1 MNRSPS
7 RRVRLILAVGGG
19 TAIALVAALAMFPV
33 SWVKGTVE
41 EKLGDS
47 IGSRVAIAS
56 LDRQGIFS
64 FSPVIEARGI
74 RIAQPD
80 WAGRGDLATIRD
92 LSLRL
97 HILPLLTGRFDADL
111 LVARGMRLNLL
122 RTADGRKNWTK
133 TDDGG
138 GKGQASTMAI
148 GKIADSVVS
157 YRDDKQKRRFTLN
170 LTVDQKSG
178 LAAQGD
184 GSIDG
189 APVRLTLRG
198 APMMRDTRW
207 PFEARIDGTA
217 IAMTAKGS
225 MAGPLL
231 TDDMTLAVT
240 ARADDLKRID
250 RVIEAGL
257 FGTQPV
263 DLKADVTHAD
273 DAWTVERLA
282 GRVGSSTLTG
292 RITARKTDGRTKL
305 DGDVRFSRFSFR
317 DLASDEGQR
326 KAIAL
331 RQQIGPRLVPNTR
344 VNIRKIDSTDGRIA
358 VRIDSIVSAKGPSAV
373 RSIDAVLNLD
383 NRILTVAPLR
393 VGLRAGAITGKVVVD
408 QRAGQ
413 PKPTVRMTLA
423 LTDSRISAFSGSG
436 KQVDGRIDGR
446 VQLTGVGDTLREAV
460 GVSDGRIGLLARQ
473 GALPTKIAAL
483 MGFDVARGL
492 LADDEDR
499 ETLRCAALGLSVK
512 RGLGT
517 IDPLL
522 IDTSISQSR
531 GSGTVRFPAETLALA
546 LTGQPK
552 GKAAIK
558 LPGSVRVDGT
568 IRDPK
573 LILPQ
578 ESKSV
583 GNILKAL
590 GRAISGKQGP
600 RATDADCAALTARML
615 G

>member
-1 MNRSPS
+1 MKPATA
-7 RRVRLILAVGGG
+7 RRVRMILAIGGG
-19 TAIALVAALAMFPV
+19 TALVLLAALAMFPV

-41 EKLGDS
+41 DRLGRS
-47 IGSRVAIAS
+47 IGSRVTIAA

-64 FSPVIEARGI
+64 FSPIIEASGI
-74 RIAQPD
+74 RMAQPD

-92 LSLRL
+92 LRLRL
-97 HILPLLTGRFDADL
+97 HVLPLLTGRFDADL
-111 LVARGMRLNLL
+111 LVANGLRLNLL
-122 RTADGRKNWTK
+122 RTAEGRENWTNGK
-133 TDDGG
+133 DDGD
-138 GKGQASTMAI
+138 KGETSAMAI
-148 GKIADSVVS
+148 GRIEDSVVA

-170 LTVDQKSG
+170 LTVDQTKG
-178 LAAQGD
+178 LVAEGK

-189 APVRLTLRG
+189 APVRVTLRG
-198 APMMRDTRW
+198 APMQRDTRW
-207 PFEARIDGTA
+207 PFEATIDGTA

-225 MAGPLL
+225 MASPLR
-231 TDDMTLAVT
+231 TDDMKLAVT

-273 DAWTVERLA
+273 DIWTVENLK
-282 GRVGSSTLTG
+282 GRIGSSALTG
-292 RITARKTDGRTKL
+292 RISAKKADGRTKL
-305 DGDVRFSRFSFR
+305 DGDVHFSRFSFR

-326 KAIAL
+326 KAIVL

-344 VNIRKIDSTDGRIA
+344 VNIRKIDKTDGRIA
-358 VRIDSIVSAKGPSAV
+358 VRIDSIVSARGPSAV
-373 RSIDAVLNLD
+373 RSINAVLTLD
-383 NRILTVAPLR
+383 DRILTVDPIR
-393 VGLRAGAITGKVVVD
+393 VGLRAGAITGRVVVD
-408 QRAGQ
+408 QRDGQ
-413 PKPTVRMTLA
+413 PKPTVRLALA
-423 LTDSRISAFSGSG
+423 LTDSRISAFSDG

-446 VQLTGVGDTLREAV
+446 FQLTGVGDTLREAV
-460 GVSDGRIGLLARQ
+460 GASDGRIGLLARQ

-492 LADDEDR
+492 LAGDEDR
-499 ETLRCAALGLSVK
+499 ETLRCGALGLSVK
-512 RGLGT
+512 HGLGT

-531 GSGTVRFPAETLALA
+531 GSGTVRFPDETLALT

-552 GKAAIK
+552 GKAAIR
-558 LPGSVRVDGT
+558 LPGSVRVTGT

-578 ESKSV
+578 DSKSV

-590 GRAISGKQGP
+590 GRAITGKQGP

-615 G
+615 N